1 MASMRQ
7 GAAAGF
13 AQGSAV
19 GAAARKAFANNRKA
33 HGFFGAVGA
42 IGRKAGSNPGTKALA
57 RSGKIRS
64 AAVVGGIAGI
74 SAMGTRRGSGTGK
87 RTPGRP
93 TGMYGY

>member
-1 MASMRQ
+1 MSMIKQ
-7 GAAAGF
+7 GVAT
-13 AQGSAV
+13 
-19 GAAARKAFANNRKA
+19 GAAARKTFAKNRQA

-42 IGRKAGSNPGTKALA
+42 MGRKAGSNPGTKALA
-57 RSGKIRS
+57 RSGKMRS
-64 AAVVGGIAGI
+64 AAVVGGMAGI